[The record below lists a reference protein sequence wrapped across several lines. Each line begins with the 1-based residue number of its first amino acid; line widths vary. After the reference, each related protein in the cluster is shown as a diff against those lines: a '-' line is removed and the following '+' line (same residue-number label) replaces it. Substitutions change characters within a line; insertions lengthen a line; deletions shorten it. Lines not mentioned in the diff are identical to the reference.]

1 MKNRSGKQTCID
13 DQAMLSCQETGS
25 SEQSLHVTTNPT
37 SKCRNPM
44 SAEHSNPAVNGRNSP
59 YCNHYNTVIRLQA
72 QNLYMYST
80 LAQAALRR
88 LALRCLTINITQE
101 QQHDRHPQDR
111 HQHSGAQGPCG
122 PKD

>member
-1 MKNRSGKQTCID
+1 
-13 DQAMLSCQETGS
+13 
-25 SEQSLHVTTNPT
+25 
-37 SKCRNPM
+37 M

-59 YCNHYNTVIRLQA
+59 YCNHYSTVIRLQA
-72 QNLYMYST
+72 LNLYSTCYRFERLEHETAALMYST

-111 HQHSGAQGPCG
+111 HQHHADQGEQLLAC
-122 PKD
+122 KFDR